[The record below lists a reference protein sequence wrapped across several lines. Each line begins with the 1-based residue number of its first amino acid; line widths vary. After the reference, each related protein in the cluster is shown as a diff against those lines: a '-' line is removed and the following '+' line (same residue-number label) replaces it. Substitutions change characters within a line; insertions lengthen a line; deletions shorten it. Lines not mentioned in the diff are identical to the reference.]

1 MIASAIKLRK
11 TSTVKQE
18 GCRRKEQKID
28 STWHLTPKETE
39 KN

>member
-1 MIASAIKLRK
+1 MEIMIASAIKLTK

-28 STWHLTPKETE
+28 ST
-39 KN
+39 